1 MANFSWSG
9 TWQSNTYYEVN
20 TFVKYENIAYVC
32 TGSFQGSTTPPPN
45 DLGNWNV
52 FVIGYQAITPTP
64 TSTIPLTSTPTATET
79 NTNTP
84 TPTST
89 STPTVTQTP
98 TTTPTTTP
106 TNTITNT
113 PSNTSSETPTNTP
126 TVTPTLT
133 PTNSE
138 TPTLTPTPT
147 STVTPSVSDPLDGAY
162 YYISTDSYTVCYG
175 SNPSDIIYGQNGL
188 NVGQI
193 LYQDPAGTDPYTIS
207 ELQTLLSTTA
217 TTFYVKAILGGN
229 VFTIGDNGSGDAI
242 AQSQA
247 PCVSSTA
254 TPTPTNTQ
262 TITPTSSPTNTV
274 TATNTPS
281 NTASETPTVTPT
293 NTETPTN
300 TPSNT
305 ASETP
310 TVTPTNTETPT
321 NTPSNTASVTPTNT
335 PSNSGGTTP
344 TVTPTNTETPTNTPS
359 NTASNTP
366 SVTQTPTNTPSNTAS
381 NTPSVTQTPT
391 VTNTPSTTLVTTP
404 TTTPSNTPTLTQ
416 TPTNTITPTTTTTQT
431 PTNTTTQTPTPTK
444 VVGNS
449 ILFTQGNG
457 DYLSVTGS
465 TAWAVGTG
473 DFTVEGWY
481 YQNNNGNT
489 NYLFSLGSTNT
500 FAVAIGSGGNKLA
513 GYMGGTRITNQNI
526 STATNVW
533 YHWAVTRSAG
543 TYNAYFNGT
552 RTDTLA
558 NSTNV
563 TDSVSTFFVGY
574 DGVNSSSLWPGNMT
588 NFRFVKGT
596 AVYTG
601 ATYTVPTS
609 PLTPISGTQLL
620 LAAKSLAT
628 FTDDTSGTNKV
639 VVNNGTP
646 PCTFSLLTPF

>member
-45 DLGNWNV
+45 DLENWNV

-254 TPTPTNTQ
+254 TPTITQ
-262 TITPTSSPTNTV
+262 
-274 TATNTPS
+274 
-281 NTASETPTVTPT
+281 
-293 NTETPTN
+293 TPTN

-305 ASETP
+305 ASL
-310 TVTPTNTETPT
+310 TPT
-321 NTPSNTASVTPTNT
+321 NTPSNTVSATPTNTPTNTPSNTSSVTPTNTPTNT

-344 TVTPTNTETPTNTPS
+344 TVTPTNTETPTQTPTTTPS
-359 NTASNTP
+359 NTASVTPSNTP
-366 SVTQTPTNTPSNTAS
+366 TLTQTPTTS
-381 NTPSVTQTPT
+381 
-391 VTNTPSTTLVTTP
+391 NTPSTTLVTTP
-404 TTTPSNTPTLTQ
+404 TTTPSNTPTLTK

-533 YHWAVTRSAG
+533 YHWAVTRSSG

-574 DGVNSSSLWPGNMT
+574 DGVNASSLWPGNMT